1 MFNFISWKGE
11 KLVRTVLVTGG
22 TRGIGASIAI
32 AFKDAGYSV
41 AANYA
46 SNDEEARKFEEENGI
61 PVFKF
66 DAGNYQGSCDA
77 VEEVKAAA
85 DLGETTDPY
94 RPIIVKFIEPIKP
107 GLDREKFEEKLE
119 IAIEGET
126 KTLTDRSN

>member
-1 MFNFISWKGE
+1 MAVAAYSD
-11 KLVRTVLVTGG
+11 LVTITDAPFHIGITEAGSLFSG
-22 TRGIGASIAI
+22 TVKSAIGLGNLLW
-32 AFKDAGYSV
+32 AGLGDTIRVSLS
-41 AANYA
+41 A
-46 SNDEEARKFEEENGI
+46 D
-61 PVFKF
+61 P
-66 DAGNYQGSCDA
+66 

-126 KTLTDRSN
+126 KTLIDRSN

>member
-1 MFNFISWKGE
+1 M
-11 KLVRTVLVTGG
+11 VRTVLVTGG

-46 SNDEEARKFEEENGI
+46 RNDEEARKFEEENGI

-77 VEEVKAAA
+77 VEEVKRVSQYICKNKGGDGAVREFV
-85 DLGETTDPY
+85 DL
-94 RPIIVKFIEPIKP
+94 IIK
-107 GLDREKFEEKLE
+107 
-119 IAIEGET
+119 
-126 KTLTDRSN
+126 KTLTCRAIHFFFEIMVFGTNC